1 MADGLRPQD
10 DTFPSSGQAEPF
22 SKECP
27 FKITLTGK
35 GSVGALSPGG
45 TQTHAAEDLQTV
57 VAARHVDPALKDCNP
72 RSTAVRAHRGHHCP
86 PSGKRQWRKGAMRSG
101 DPALPRQQRIWRSC
115 AVFCPTLDD
124 PPNSYGLLHHLCS
137 GHSGCRPS
145 LKLQAH
151 TLKVRTPKQGLLT
164 DLLLPDTSGLVN
176 GTTSHLAARFTV
188 SEFFKTT
195 SPSSTFCGHH
205 ISAGLPPG
213 HCLSPFHC
221 RCAGCGLLWDHCH
234 CLLLG
239 LAFRSFPS
247 PRARNVL
254 RQLLFPLRRL
264 QVP

>member
-27 FKITLTGK
+27 FKITLAGK

-86 PSGKRQWRKGAMRSG
+86 PSGKRQRRKGAMRS
-101 DPALPRQQRIWRSC
+101 ALPRQQRIWRSC

-205 ISAGLPPG
+205 TSAGLRPG
-213 HCLSPFHC
+213 HCLSAFHF

-254 RQLLFPLRRL
+254 
-264 QVP
+264 